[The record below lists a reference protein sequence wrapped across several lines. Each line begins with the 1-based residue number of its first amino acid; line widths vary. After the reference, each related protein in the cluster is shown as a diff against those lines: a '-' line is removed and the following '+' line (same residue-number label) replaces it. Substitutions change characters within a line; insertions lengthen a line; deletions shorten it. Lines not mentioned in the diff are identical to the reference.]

1 MEKEADICRKEDEEV
16 KPSSVNISSHKVI
29 STKSNTF
36 VEGVAL
42 LFAIRAITFVWLA
55 FSAGGYMPLYEKLIL
70 VIRYSTILIGPLYLA
85 YQRKMEKKNNVIL
98 IPLLYYFLMLVLH
111 TYGGYEGSYIH
122 ELVSISVFIIMS
134 DVMKMRVFHYFYI
147 IILYSCA
154 ISILLYPAILMGLPI
169 GFETVPFVNDGV
181 ETSVYLKWFIFGI
194 VGDGQWG
201 LPRLCGIFNEPG
213 GLGTVCALLYVATYS
228 YSKLYEKTILL
239 LTIILSFSVAG
250 FLLFFAFYVFHYI
263 RNGWKYVIPLGLLV
277 AFVLIAPTIDW
288 GDDFVNKFVA
298 RFEVTDEGIAGDD
311 RLKPEFE
318 KLYNEVLNSNDL
330 FFGKGATYGNDMGT
344 SSYKNLIIQ
353 FGVIGFGLYF
363 ILWLFAMLS
372 SAKKNRDCLILLLI
386 FIISLY
392 QRPVPITSS
401 YGYVLLIGGFLT
413 IRYWNMKSLRG
424 VPIKTKIAVQ

>member
-1 MEKEADICRKEDEEV
+1 MEKEASIYRKETEKV
-16 KPSSVNISSHKVI
+16 KQSSANTSPYKIV
-29 STKSNTF
+29 STKSSKF

-70 VIRYSTILIGPLYLA
+70 IIRYSTILIGPLYLA
-85 YQRKMEKKNNVIL
+85 YQGKLEKKNNVIL
-98 IPLLYYFLMLVLH
+98 IPLLYYFLMLVLN

-122 ELVSISVFIIMS
+122 ELVSISVFIFMS
-134 DVMKMRVFHYFYI
+134 DKMKMRVFHYFYK

-154 ISILLYPAILMGLPI
+154 IAILLYPAILLGLPI

-228 YSKLYEKTILL
+228 YSKLYEKIILL
-239 LTIILSFSVAG
+239 LAIILSFSVAG
-250 FLLFFAFYVFHYI
+250 FLLVFVFYALHYI
-263 RNGWKYVIPLGLLV
+263 RKGWKYFIPLGLLV

-288 GDDFVNKFVA
+288 GDEFVNNFVA
-298 RFEVTDEGIAGDD
+298 RFEITDEGIAGDD
-311 RLKPEFE
+311 RVKPEFE
-318 KLYNEVLNSNDL
+318 KLYNEVWNSNDVFL
-330 FFGKGATYGNDMGT
+330 GKGATYGNDMGT

-353 FGVIGFGLYF
+353 FGVFGFGLYF

-372 SAKKNRDCLILLLI
+372 TTKKNRDCLILLLL

-413 IRYWNMKSLRG
+413 IRYWRINGFKNELINTKKALR
-424 VPIKTKIAVQ
+424 